1 MRQEELIAECMLF
14 GQVANFKLD
23 NSEIE
28 LEKLKMALNANLKNS
43 IRIKQIE
50 EVNSD
55 FHARYGAKQKTYRYV
70 INNSKEGS
78 SILRAL
84 EYHIP
89 QKLDIE
95 KMKYSAKFFEGTHD
109 FKGFKASGTSSKSS
123 VRTIYKA
130 EVLER
135 GDRII
140 IELTGNGFLYNMV
153 RIIAGT
159 LVDVGIRKD

>member
-1 MRQEELIAECMLF
+1 MHF
-14 GQVANFKLD
+14 GQVANFKLE
-23 NSEIE
+23 NCNME
-28 LEKLKMALNANLKNS
+28 LEKLKIALNANLKNA
-43 IRIKQIE
+43 IRIKEIE
-50 EVNSD
+50 EVD
-55 FHARYGAKQKTYRYV
+55 EEFHARYGAKQKTYRYV

-89 QKLDIE
+89 QKLDIN
-95 KMKYSAKFFEGTHD
+95 KMKKAAKFFEGTHD

-130 EVLER
+130 EVIEKN
-135 GDRII
+135 DRIL

-159 LVDVGIRKD
+159 LVEVGIRKNRTS